1 MAERKRIALLVAQ
14 ADEYYQAQFIEGF
27 IGKAF
32 ENNSDVLVF
41 SSYLK
46 YQNNLGREVGETSI
60 FSLIPFEQFDAV
72 AVMADTL
79 QSPGLSDSLEEII
92 HNRCKCPVVFIDKES
107 KYFPS
112 VFPNHYEAIKILI
125 NHLIED
131 HGYTDIAFLTG
142 KAWHHYSKQRLQAF
156 MDAMTEHGLT
166 VGRDRVFYGD
176 FWYTS
181 GESLGDRLVKKGGN
195 LPQAI
200 ACANDCMAI
209 GLAKALE
216 AGGIRIPEDIA
227 VVGYDSNEEGRYSPK
242 PVTSL
247 KLPAKSMGS
256 YTADKLFNY
265 MEGRETEPFTDNGEF
280 FYGRTCGCSEDKVQY
295 ETKLRKVWD
304 TDTSHNSVFSSFNH
318 LDEDLVIQNDFDG
331 LMKTTFS
338 YIFQIRDFESF
349 SICLNDKWQ
358 EKAKALAGAIEDS
371 RLSPEGLS
379 CTDKFF
385 TRKMMHVIACRPE
398 EMGLDRVSDGVYFD
412 RDVLIP
418 RLESDRMKPEA
429 FFFTPLHFEE
439 STFGY
444 AVLSFTEPR
453 SYKRSYRFWLHS
465 IMRGLEN
472 FRRYDELV
480 AINKKLEASLVRDP
494 LTGIY
499 NYNGF
504 LKQTEDI
511 IIMNPLR
518 EGEKIGALAIDIKNL
533 AKINNDNGRTAGDD
547 AIVSMGNYLEEV
559 FPQGR
564 VYCMGNG
571 EMVALEVMPETE
583 DALLLMEDRVKELY
597 KKIDAYNSSL
607 GEGRRKLEVYYGTAE
622 GMPRT
627 RADYE
632 SVVSVALSRK
642 NGQKINLQ
650 KMNADGFD
658 ASQIEEARIIN
669 DILDKNRI
677 NYHFQPIVDART
689 GEIYAYEA
697 LMRAD
702 TVPYVQPLLVIKYAG
717 FFDRLYDI
725 EYATFHNVLSYVK
738 SHADKFN
745 PDAKIFIN
753 SIPGQRLKKE
763 DMENIHEL
771 SKDLAGRLVVE
782 FTEQSEMDD
791 MELADMKKEYQSFG
805 FETAVDD
812 YGTGYSNVSN
822 LLRYMPNYVK
832 IDRALLAN
840 IQDSPQKQ
848 HFVKDIIEFSHDN
861 NILALAEG
869 IETTEE
875 IETVINLG
883 VDLIQGYYTARPS
896 ENIIKEISSPVKEE
910 IVKYS
915 SGKAKNRTRRDYV
928 AGREARISLPLLV
941 KEGYNTIHVTSG
953 HVTHRD
959 LHILG
964 VPRDDA
970 AINIEIENGYKG
982 KIAIENCAFT
992 GRMHDAAITI
1002 GDDCE
1007 VVLSLTGDN
1016 YLSGGG
1022 IKVSPKAM
1030 LTFEGT
1036 GNLSINTT
1044 GVETFGI
1051 GNDMDSY
1058 HGDLVFD
1065 QDGRI
1070 EISVNANKSVAIGS
1084 GLGGHLTV
1092 RRGMYKINLMG
1103 QTSVGIGSISGD
1115 IDPIISNCYLEMT
1128 SVALN
1133 AVGIG
1138 SLMGRCD
1145 MMIEHS
1151 SMKMDFN
1158 GNDIIMVGSKHSEKL
1173 QISIYSATINM
1184 ASKAHDITA
1193 FGSGTAAPT
1202 NITIDHV
1209 SLRVD
1214 LGGKQAGIYRGMDKK
1229 VRIRISN
1236 SKTEGSIFTNLDVPR
1251 YVEEMDFKVTG
1262 SLTKLDING
1271 SIMTENTMDKRENN
1285 SQD

>member
-1 MAERKRIALLVAQ
+1 MADRKRIALLVAQ
-14 ADEYYQAQFIEGF
+14 ADEYYQSGFIEGF
-27 IGKAF
+27 ISRAF
-32 ENNSDVLVF
+32 EHDCDVLVF
-41 SSYLK
+41 ASYLK
-46 YQNNLGREVGETSI
+46 YQNNMGREVGETSI
-60 FSLIPFEQFDAV
+60 FSLVPFEQFDAV

-92 HNRCKCPVVFIDKES
+92 HERCRCPVVFVDKES

-112 VFPNHYEAIKILI
+112 IFPNHYGATKQLI

-131 HGYTDIAFLTG
+131 HGYTDIAYLTG

-156 MDAMTEHGLT
+156 MDAMSEHGLT

-181 GESLGDRLVKKGGN
+181 GESLGARLVKKGGN

-216 AGGIRIPEDIA
+216 ENGLRVPEDVA
-227 VVGYDSNEEGRYSPK
+227 VAGYDSTEEGRYSPK

-247 KLPAKSMGS
+247 KIPAASMGV
-256 YTADKLFNY
+256 YAIDKIFND
-265 MEGRETEPFTDNGEF
+265 MEGRETPPFEEYGDF
-280 FYGRTCGCSEDKVQY
+280 FCGRTCGCSEDKVQY

-318 LDEDLVIQNDFDG
+318 LDEDLVIQNDFDS

-338 YIFQIRDFESF
+338 YVFQIRDFESF
-349 SICLNDKWQ
+349 SMCLNDNWQ
-358 EKAKALAGAIEDS
+358 QKAKSLAGTIDES
-371 RLSPEGLS
+371 RISPGMLSD
-379 CTDKFF
+379 TDRFF

-398 EMGLDRVSDGVYFD
+398 NLSCDRVSDDVFFD
-412 RDVLIP
+412 RNVLIP
-418 RLESDRMKPEA
+418 RLESERMKPEA
-429 FFFTPLHFEE
+429 FFFTPMHFEE

-444 AVLSFTEPR
+444 AVVSFTEPR

-472 FRRYDELV
+472 YRRYDELV
-480 AINKKLEASLVRDP
+480 TINKKLEASLIRDP
-494 LTGIY
+494 LTGIF

-504 LKQTEDI
+504 LQQTADMI
-511 IIMNPLR
+511 VMHPLR
-518 EGEKIGALAIDIKNL
+518 EDEKIGVLAIDIKNL
-533 AKINNDNGRTAGDD
+533 SKINNDDGRTAGDN
-547 AIVSMGNYLEEV
+547 AIISVGRYLGDV
-559 FPQGR
+559 FSRGR
-564 VYCMGNG
+564 IYCMGNG
-571 EMVALEVMPETE
+571 EMVALEVMKAKD
-583 DALLLMEDRVKELY
+583 DAVIVLEERVRELY
-597 KKIDAYNSSL
+597 ARIERYNDSL
-607 GEGRRKLEVYYGTAE
+607 SEGSRKLEVYYGTAE
-622 GMPRT
+622 GRPRT
-627 RADYE
+627 KADYE
-632 SVVSVALSRK
+632 NVVSVALSRK
-642 NGQKINLQ
+642 NGQKINFQ
-650 KMNADGFD
+650 KMNAGGLDET
-658 ASQIEEARIIN
+658 QIEEAKVVN

-677 NYHFQPIVDART
+677 NYHFQPIVDAHT
-689 GEIYAYEA
+689 GEIFAYEA

-702 TVPYVQPLLVIKYAG
+702 TNPYVQPLLVIKYAG
-717 FFDRLYDI
+717 IFNRLYDI
-725 EYATFHNVLSYVK
+725 EYATFNNVLNYVNE
-738 SHADKFN
+738 HADMFN
-745 PDAKIFIN
+745 PGAKIFIN

-763 DMENIHEL
+763 DMDEISGMAKN
-771 SKDLAGRLVVE
+771 LAGRLVVE
-782 FTEQSEMDD
+782 FTEQSEIDD
-791 MELADMKKEYQSFG
+791 KELADMKKEYQKFG

-840 IQDSPQKQ
+840 IQESPQKQ

-883 VDLIQGYYTARPS
+883 IDLIQGYYTARPS
-896 ENIIKEISSPVKEE
+896 ENIIKEIAPEVKEE
-910 IVKYS
+910 IVRYS
-915 SGKAKNRTRRDYV
+915 AGKAKNRTRRDYV
-928 AGREARISLPLLV
+928 AGREARISLPLLI
-941 KEGYNTIHVTSG
+941 KDGYNTIHVTAG

-964 VPRDDA
+964 VPGDDA
-970 AINIEIENGYKG
+970 VINLEIESGYKG

-1002 GDDCE
+1002 GENCE
-1007 VVLSLTGDN
+1007 VVLSLTGEN
-1016 YLSGGG
+1016 SLAGGG
-1022 IKVSPKAM
+1022 IKVSPKST
-1030 LTFEGT
+1030 LTFEGV
-1036 GNLSINTT
+1036 GNLSIITT

-1058 HGDLVFD
+1058 HGDIVFD

-1084 GLGGHLTV
+1084 GLGGHITV
-1092 RRGMYKINLMG
+1092 RRGMYKLNLMG

-1115 IDPIISNCYLEMT
+1115 IDPIISNCYLEIA
-1128 SVALN
+1128 SVALSGI
-1133 AVGIG
+1133 GIG
-1138 SLMGRCD
+1138 SIMGRCD

-1151 SMKMDFN
+1151 SLNMDFN
-1158 GNDIIMVGSKHSEKL
+1158 GNEVVMVGSKHSEKL
-1173 QISIYSATINM
+1173 QISIYSATISM
-1184 ASKAHDITA
+1184 KSKAHDITA
-1193 FGSGTAAPT
+1193 LGSATAAPSS
-1202 NITIDHV
+1202 ITIDHV

-1214 LGGKQAGIYRGMDKK
+1214 LGGKTAGIYRGMDKR
-1229 VRIRISN
+1229 VRIRVSN
-1236 SKTEGSIFTNLDVPR
+1236 SKTEGSIFTGLDIPGHIND
-1251 YVEEMDFKVTG
+1251 MDFKITG

-1271 SIMTENTMDKRENN
+1271 NMLVENTMSERGD
-1285 SQD
+1285 SQ

>member
-1 MAERKRIALLVAQ
+1 MADRKRIALLVAQ
-14 ADEYYQAQFIEGF
+14 ADEYYQARFIEGF
-27 IGKAF
+27 VSKAF
-32 ENNSDVLVF
+32 EHNSDVLVF
-41 SSYLK
+41 GSYLK
-46 YQNNLGREVGETSI
+46 YQNNMGREVGETSI
-60 FSLIPFEQFDAV
+60 FSLVPYEQFDAI

-79 QSPGLSDSLEEII
+79 QSPGLAESIEEII
-92 HNRCKCPVVFIDKES
+92 HLRCKCPVVFIDKES

-112 VFPNHYEAIKILI
+112 IYPNHYGAVKQLI

-131 HGYTDIAFLTG
+131 HGYTDIAYLTG

-156 MDAMTEHGLT
+156 MDAMSEHGLT

-181 GESLGDRLVKKGGN
+181 GESLGDRLLKKGGK

-209 GLAKALE
+209 GLCKALE
-216 AGGIRIPEDIA
+216 EGGLRIPDDIA
-227 VVGYDSNEEGRYSPK
+227 VAGYDSTEEGRYSPK
-242 PVTSL
+242 PVTSV
-247 KLPAKSMGS
+247 KIPAKSMGA
-256 YTADKLFNY
+256 YAAEKLFNY
-265 MEGRETEPFTDNGEF
+265 MDGKETAPFADYGEF
-280 FYGRTCGCSEDKVQY
+280 FCGRTCGCSEDKVQY

-331 LMKTTFS
+331 FLKTTFS

-349 SICLNDKWQ
+349 SLCLNDRWQ
-358 EKAKALAGAIEDS
+358 AKAKALSGAIDDS
-371 RLSPEGLS
+371 RISPERLS
-379 CTDKFF
+379 DKDRFF
-385 TRKMMHVIACRPE
+385 TKKIMHVIACRPE
-398 EMGLDRVSDGVYFD
+398 ELGCDRVSDDVYFD

-418 RLESDRMKPEA
+418 RLDSNRVKPEA

-444 AVLSFTEPR
+444 AVLSFTEPG
-453 SYKRSYRFWLHS
+453 SYKKSYRFWLHS

-472 FRRYDELV
+472 YRRYDELI

-504 LKQTEDI
+504 LQQTENT

-518 EGEKIGALAIDIKNL
+518 EDEKIGVLAVDIKNL
-533 AKINNDNGRTAGDD
+533 SKINNDNGRAAGDN
-547 AIVSMGNYLEEV
+547 AIISVGRFLAEV
-559 FPQGR
+559 FSKGR
-564 VYCMGNG
+564 IYCIGNG
-571 EMVALEVMPETE
+571 EMIAMEVIKEPE
-583 DALLLMEDRVKELY
+583 DALDLLEERVKELY
-597 KKIDAYNSSL
+597 NKIESYNDSL
-607 GEGRRKLEVYYGTAE
+607 EEGARKLEVYYGTAE

-627 RADYE
+627 KADYE
-632 SVVSVALSRK
+632 SVVSIALSRK
-642 NGQKINLQ
+642 NGQKLNFQ

-658 ASQIEEARIIN
+658 ENQIEEAKVIN

-689 GEIYAYEA
+689 GEIFAYEA
-697 LMRAD
+697 LMRVD

-717 FFDRLYDI
+717 FFNRLYDI
-725 EYATFHNVLSYVK
+725 EFATFNNVLNYVK
-738 SHADKFN
+738 ENAGKFN
-745 PDAKIFIN
+745 ENAKIFIN
-753 SIPGQRLKKE
+753 SIPGQRLKKD
-763 DMENIHEL
+763 DMESIYEMA
-771 SKDLAGRLVVE
+771 KDLSGRLVVE

-791 MELADMKKEYQSFG
+791 KELAEMKREYQSFG

-840 IQDSPQKQ
+840 IQESPQKQ

-896 ENIIKEISSPVKEE
+896 EKIIKEIAPEVKEE

-915 SGKAKNRTRRDYV
+915 SGRARNRTRKDYV
-928 AGREARISLPLLV
+928 AGREARISLPILV
-941 KEGYNTIHVTSG
+941 KDGYNTIHVTSG
-953 HVTHRD
+953 QVTHRD
-959 LHILG
+959 LRIIG
-964 VPRDDA
+964 VPGDDA
-970 AINIEIENGYKG
+970 VINLDIENGYKG
-982 KIAIENCAFT
+982 KIAIENCCFSC
-992 GRMHDAAITI
+992 RMYDAAITI
-1002 GDDCE
+1002 GDDCD
-1007 VVLSLTGDN
+1007 VIISLTGDN
-1016 YLSGGG
+1016 TLSGGG
-1022 IKVSPKAM
+1022 IKVSPKST
-1030 LTFEGT
+1030 LTFEGA

-1058 HGDLVFD
+1058 HGDLIFD
-1065 QDGRI
+1065 QDGQI
-1070 EISVNANKSVAIGS
+1070 EISVNAANKSVAIGS
-1084 GLGGHLTV
+1084 GLGGHITV
-1092 RRGMYKINLMG
+1092 RRGMYSLNLMG
-1103 QTSVGIGSISGD
+1103 QTSVGVGSISGD
-1115 IDPIISNCYLEMT
+1115 IDPIISNCFMEIT
-1128 SVALN
+1128 SVALS
-1133 AVGIG
+1133 AIGIG
-1138 SLMGRCD
+1138 SLFGRCD
-1145 MMIEHS
+1145 MMIEHT
-1151 SMKMDFN
+1151 SMKFEFN
-1158 GNDIIMVGSKHSEKL
+1158 GSEVAMIGSKHSEKL
-1173 QISIYSATINM
+1173 QISIYSATINIK
-1184 ASKAHDITA
+1184 SESEYITA
-1193 FGSGTAAPT
+1193 FGSCSGDPT
-1202 NITIDHV
+1202 NITIDYI

-1214 LGGKQAGIYRGMDKK
+1214 LSGREAGIYRGKDKN

-1236 SKTEGSIFTNLDVPR
+1236 SKTEGSIFTGLNSPTQ
-1251 YVEEMDFKVTG
+1251 MDDMDYQSTG
-1262 SLTKLDING
+1262 SITKLDING
-1271 SIMTENTMDKRENN
+1271 RLLQEDTVNN
-1285 SQD
+1285 P

>member
-32 ENNSDVLVF
+32 ELDSDVIVF
-41 SSYLK
+41 GSYLK

-60 FSLIPFEQFDAV
+60 FSLIPYENFDAV

-79 QSPGLSDSLEEII
+79 QSPGLSDSIEEII
-92 HNRCKCPVVFIDKES
+92 HERCSCPVVFIDKES

-112 VFPNHYEAIKILI
+112 IFPNHYEAVKRLI
-125 NHLIED
+125 NHLIDE
-131 HGYTDIAFLTG
+131 HGYTDIAYLTG

-156 MDAMTEHGLT
+156 MDAMSEHGLS

-181 GESLGDRLVKKGGN
+181 GESLGDRLLKKGGR

-209 GLAKALE
+209 GLCKALE
-216 AGGIRIPEDIA
+216 EGGLKIPEDIA
-227 VVGYDSNEEGRYSPK
+227 VAGYDSTEEGRYSPK
-242 PVTSL
+242 PVTSV
-247 KLPAKSMGS
+247 KIPAKSMGA
-256 YTADKLFNY
+256 YAVEKLFNY
-265 MEGRETEPFTDNGEF
+265 MEGRETGPFDDYGEF
-280 FYGRTCGCSEDKVQY
+280 FCGRTCGCGEEKVQY

-331 LMKTTFS
+331 FLKTTFS

-349 SICLNDKWQ
+349 SLCLNDNWKA
-358 EKAKALAGAIEDS
+358 KAKALAGSIDDS
-371 RLSPEGLS
+371 RISPERLS
-379 CTDKFF
+379 NTDKFF
-385 TRKMMHVIACRPE
+385 TGKMMHVIACRPE
-398 EMGLDRVSDGVYFD
+398 ALGCDRVSDDVYFD

-418 RLESDRMKPEA
+418 RLDSARVKPEA
-429 FFFTPLHFEE
+429 FFFTPIHFEE

-444 AVLSFTEPR
+444 AVLSYTEPK
-453 SYKRSYRFWLHS
+453 SYKKSYRFWLHS

-472 FRRYDELV
+472 YRRYDELTS
-480 AINKKLEASLVRDP
+480 INKKLEASLVRDP

-504 LKQTEDI
+504 LQQTENNLV
-511 IIMNPLR
+511 MNPLHD
-518 EGEKIGALAIDIKNL
+518 GEKIGVLAVDIKNL
-533 AKINNDNGRTAGDD
+533 AKINNDDGRAAGDN
-547 AIVSMGNYLEEV
+547 AIISVGRFLTEV
-559 FPQGR
+559 FSQGSI
-564 VYCMGNG
+564 YCIGNG
-571 EMVALEVMPETE
+571 EMIALEVTPESE
-583 DALLLMEDRVKELY
+583 DVLKLLERRVKDLY
-597 KKIDAYNSSL
+597 SRIDEYNGSL
-607 GEGRRKLEVYYGTAE
+607 PEGSRKLEVYYGTAE
-622 GMPRT
+622 GTPRT
-627 RADYE
+627 RSDYE

-642 NGQKINLQ
+642 NGQKINFQ

-658 ASQIEEARIIN
+658 ENQIEEAKVVN
-669 DILDKNRI
+669 DILDKNKI
-677 NYHFQPIVDART
+677 NYHFQPIVNART

-697 LMRAD
+697 LMRVD

-717 FFDRLYDI
+717 FFNRLYDI
-725 EYATFHNVLSYVK
+725 EFATFNNVLNYVK
-738 SHADKFN
+738 DNAGKFN
-745 PDAKIFIN
+745 ENAKIFIN
-753 SIPGQRLKKE
+753 SIPGQRLKKD
-763 DMENIHEL
+763 DMESISEL
-771 SKDLAGRLVVE
+771 AKGLSGRLVVE

-791 MELADMKKEYQSFG
+791 KELAEMKKEYQSFG

-896 ENIIKEISSPVKEE
+896 ENIIREIAPEVKEE
-910 IVKYS
+910 IVRYS
-915 SGKAKNRTRRDYV
+915 SGKAKNRTRKDYV
-928 AGREARISLPLLV
+928 AGRDARISLPILV
-941 KEGYNTIHVTSG
+941 KDGYSTIHVTSG
-953 HVTHRD
+953 QVTHRD
-959 LHILG
+959 LHIIG
-964 VPRDDA
+964 VPGDDA
-970 AINIEIENGYKG
+970 VINIEIESGYKG
-982 KIAIENCAFT
+982 KIAIENCCFT

-1002 GDDCE
+1002 GDDCD
-1007 VVLSLTGDN
+1007 VIISLTGDN
-1016 YLSGGG
+1016 TLSGGG
-1022 IKVSPKAM
+1022 IKVSPKST
-1030 LTFEGT
+1030 LTFEGA

-1058 HGDLVFD
+1058 HGDLLFD

-1070 EISVNANKSVAIGS
+1070 EITVNANKSVAIGS
-1084 GLGGHLTV
+1084 GLGGHLTI
-1092 RRGMYKINLMG
+1092 RRGMYKLNLMG
-1103 QTSVGIGSISGD
+1103 QTAVGVGSISGD
-1115 IDPIISNCYLEMT
+1115 IDPIVSNCFMEIE
-1128 SVALN
+1128 SVALT

-1138 SLMGRCD
+1138 SLTGRCD
-1145 MMIEHS
+1145 MMIEHT
-1151 SMKMDFN
+1151 SMKFDFN
-1158 GNDIIMVGSKHSEKL
+1158 GSEVAMIGSRHSDKL
-1173 QISIYSATINM
+1173 QISIYSATINIK
-1184 ASKAHDITA
+1184 SKSEYVTA
-1193 FGSGTAAPT
+1193 FGSCSADPA
-1202 NITIDHV
+1202 NITIDYI

-1214 LGGKQAGIYRGMDKK
+1214 LSGREAGIYRGKDKNVK
-1229 VRIRISN
+1229 IRISN
-1236 SKTEGSIFTNLDVPR
+1236 SKTEGSIFTGLNSPTQLSD
-1251 YVEEMDFKVTG
+1251 MDYQSSG
-1262 SLTKLDING
+1262 SITKLDING
-1271 SIMTENTMDKRENN
+1271 RILQEDTLNN
-1285 SQD
+1285 P

>member
-1 MAERKRIALLVAQ
+1 MADRKRIALLVAQ
-14 ADEYYQAQFIEGF
+14 ADEYYQSRFIEGF
-27 IGKAF
+27 IDRAF
-32 ENNSDVLVF
+32 EKDCDVLVF

-46 YQNNLGREVGETSI
+46 YQNNMGREVGETSI
-60 FSLIPFEQFDAV
+60 FTLVPFETFDAI

-79 QSPGLSDSLEEII
+79 QSPGLADSLEEII

-112 VFPNHYEAIKILI
+112 IFPNHYGAVKQLI

-131 HGYTDIAFLTG
+131 HGYTDIAYLTG

-156 MDAMTEHGLT
+156 IDAMSEHNLT

-181 GESLGDRLVKKGGN
+181 GESLGARLVKKGDK

-209 GLAKALE
+209 GLSKVLE
-216 AGGIRIPEDIA
+216 ENGISIPEQIA
-227 VVGYDSNEEGRYSPK
+227 VSGYDSTEEGRYSPK
-242 PVTSL
+242 PVTSV
-247 KLPAKSMGS
+247 KLPAREMGA
-256 YTADKLFNY
+256 YAADKLFND
-265 MEGRETEPFTDNGEF
+265 MEGRETGPFEDLGEF
-280 FYGRTCGCSEDKVQY
+280 FCGRTCGCAEEKVQY

-318 LDEDLVIQNDFDG
+318 LDEDLVIQNDFES
-331 LMKTTFS
+331 LIKTTFS
-338 YIFQIRDFESF
+338 YVFQIRDFESF
-349 SICLNDKWQ
+349 SLCLNDNWQ
-358 EKAKALAGAIEDS
+358 EKAKLLAGAIDDS
-371 RLSPEGLS
+371 RISPERLS
-379 CTDKFF
+379 DTDKYF
-385 TRKMMHVIACRPE
+385 TKKMMHIIACRPE
-398 EMGLDRVSDGVYFD
+398 GLACDRVSDDVFFD
-412 RDVLIP
+412 RNTLIP
-418 RLESDRMKPEA
+418 RLDAERVKPEA
-429 FFFTPLHFEE
+429 FFFTSMHFEE

-472 FRRYDELV
+472 YRRYDELIS
-480 AINKKLEASLVRDP
+480 INKKLEASLVRDP

-504 LKQTEDI
+504 LQQTEDI
-511 IIMNPLR
+511 IVMNPLR
-518 EGEKIGALAIDIKNL
+518 ESEKVGVLAVDIKNL
-533 AKINNDNGRTAGDD
+533 AKINNDDGRIAGDN
-547 AIVSMGNYLEEV
+547 AIISIGRYLADV
-559 FPQGR
+559 FSHGR
-564 VYCMGNG
+564 IYCMGNG
-571 EMVALEVMPETE
+571 EMVALEVVEESDDTLSFLE
-583 DALLLMEDRVKELY
+583 DKVKELY
-597 KKIDAYNSSL
+597 AKIESYNDSL
-607 GEGRRKLEVYYGTAE
+607 GPEARKLEVYYGTAE

-627 RADYE
+627 KADYE
-632 SVVSVALSRK
+632 NLVSVALSRK
-642 NGQKINLQ
+642 NGQKLNFQ
-650 KMNADGFD
+650 KMNAGGLDD
-658 ASQIEEARIIN
+658 TQIEEAKVVN
-669 DILDKNRI
+669 DIIDKNKI
-677 NYHFQPIVDART
+677 NYHFQPIVDAHT

-697 LMRAD
+697 LMRVD
-702 TVPYVQPLLVIKYAG
+702 TSPYIQPLLVLKYAG
-717 FFDRLYDI
+717 LFNRLYDI
-725 EYATFHNVLSYVK
+725 EFATFNNVLTYVK
-738 SHADKFN
+738 KNTDKFN
-745 PDAKIFIN
+745 SDAKIFLN
-753 SIPGQRLKKE
+753 SIPGQHLKKD
-763 DMENIHEL
+763 DMEKVYEL
-771 SKDLAGRLVVE
+771 AKSLSGKLVVE
-782 FTEQSEMDD
+782 FTEQSEIDD
-791 MELADMKKEYQSFG
+791 KELSEMKKEYQKFG

-896 ENIIKEISSPVKEE
+896 ENIIKEIAPEIKEE
-910 IVKYS
+910 IVRYS
-915 SGKAKNRTRRDYV
+915 SSKAKNRTRRDYV
-928 AGREARISLPLLV
+928 AGREARISLPLLM
-941 KEGYNTIHVTSG
+941 KDGYNTIHVTSG

-964 VPRDDA
+964 VPGDDA
-970 AINIEIENGYKG
+970 VISLEIESGYKG
-982 KIAIENCAFT
+982 KIAIENCSFT

-1002 GDDCE
+1002 GDNCE
-1007 VVLSLTGDN
+1007 VILSLTGEN
-1016 YLSGGG
+1016 SLSGGG
-1022 IKVSPKAM
+1022 IKVSPTSS
-1030 LTFEGT
+1030 LTFEGS
-1036 GNLSINTT
+1036 GNLSISST

-1058 HGDLVFD
+1058 HGDIIFD

-1092 RRGMYKINLMG
+1092 RRGMYKLNLMG
-1103 QTSVGIGSISGD
+1103 QSSVGIGSISGD
-1115 IDPIISNCYLEMT
+1115 IDPIISNCYLEVT
-1128 SVALN
+1128 SVAL
-1133 AVGIG
+1133 AAIGIG
-1138 SLMGRCD
+1138 SIMGRCD

-1151 SMKMDFN
+1151 SLKMDFN
-1158 GNDIIMVGSKHSEKL
+1158 GNEVVMIGSKHSEKL
-1173 QISIYSATINM
+1173 QVSIYSATINM
-1184 ASKAHDITA
+1184 MSKAHDITA
-1193 FGSGTAAPT
+1193 IGSGTAAPS
-1202 NITIDHV
+1202 NISIDHV

-1214 LGGKQAGIYRGMDKK
+1214 LGGKQAGIYRGMDKRVK
-1229 VRIRISN
+1229 VRVSN
-1236 SKTEGSIFTNLDVPR
+1236 SKIEGSIFTGLEIPAHAND
-1251 YVEEMDFKVTG
+1251 MDFKVTG

-1271 SIMTENTMDKRENN
+1271 TVMNDNTMSERGEG
-1285 SQD
+1285 